1 MARFAEDWLERLLA
15 AAFALHVLLEARVV
29 GAVDATLAVALA
41 LSLLSADVAAA
52 TCLTVEDAALSTAE
66 DVTAVAAAAP
76 EVTAAGADVEAAF
89 LVVEALDD
97 CAVAAEDE
105 SPDDEDD
112 PDGQKVIIK
121 STW

>member
-29 GAVDATLAVALA
+29 GAVEATLAVALA

-66 DVTAVAAAAP
+66 DVTAVAAAAL
-76 EVTAAGADVEAAF
+76 VTAAGADVVAAF
-89 LVVEALDD
+89 LVVDALDD
-97 CAVAAEDE
+97 CAVAAEGE

-121 STW
+121 FTW